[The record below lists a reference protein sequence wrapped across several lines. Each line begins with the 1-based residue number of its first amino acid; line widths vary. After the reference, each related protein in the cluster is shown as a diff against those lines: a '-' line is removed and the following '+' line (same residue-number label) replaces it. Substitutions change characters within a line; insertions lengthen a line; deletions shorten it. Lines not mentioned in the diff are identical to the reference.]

1 MAGEDSKRPWL
12 DFLKDMFIDGY
23 KLIGASAPVLSIG
36 FTIAKALDL
45 HIGLENISYAWG
57 LLPLLLWVLIA
68 YWRRWLVS
76 RELSVEQRGQADRVV
91 GWMEAADLDLKAPLI
106 LQNSSDQRKH
116 LAKAARGSF
125 SLNQRSGAFRPT
137 NRHPSM
143 DSDERGR
150 RTSEKLVECAELSCQ
165 SLVLIGFDLV
175 VENPLRGRIGTK
187 RGYHLL
193 SFASRIALGRRNLG
207 ALNSAVRRPV
217 GA

>member
-76 RELSVEQRGQADRVV
+76 RELSVEQRGQADRVA

-106 LQNSSDQRKH
+106 LQNSSDQLVYDLVASVVTAGGGDLNHRCFVGQLPPGKSKH
-116 LAKAARGSF
+116 VIEHPGHGMHKRF
-125 SLNQRSGAFRPT
+125 SIELAFR
-137 NRHPSM
+137 
-143 DSDERGR
+143 DSNGR
-150 RTSEKLVECAELSCQ
+150 NWVRDGSGVLQQIETDPLAHYGIDPPVSWLV
-165 SLVLIGFDLV
+165 
-175 VENPLRGRIGTK
+175 P
-187 RGYHLL
+187 
-193 SFASRIALGRRNLG
+193 
-207 ALNSAVRRPV
+207 
-217 GA
+217 